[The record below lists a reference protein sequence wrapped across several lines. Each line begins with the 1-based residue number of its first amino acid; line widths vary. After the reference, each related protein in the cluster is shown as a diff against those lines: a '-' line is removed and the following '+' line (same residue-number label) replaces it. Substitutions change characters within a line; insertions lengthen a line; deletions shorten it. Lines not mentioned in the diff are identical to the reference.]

1 MFKRV
6 TAILSLFATVSGLT
20 LFPSTVN
27 AQTYPS
33 RPVRL
38 IATYPPGGSSD
49 LMARILAQ
57 KLSEQWGQ
65 PVVVENKPGAAGS
78 MGMEYAARLPPDG
91 YSFVI
96 GNLGPAAVNPL
107 LTKVPY
113 DMNRDFI
120 PVSLIATGPNILVV
134 KADSPYKSLQDL
146 VSAARAKPGTI
157 NYGTSGPGS
166 MSHLATEMLK
176 REGRMQIEHIPYK
189 GGVLAV
195 QDLLGGHVQMVIS
208 DSLPVAQ
215 YIRSGRL
222 RALALTSA
230 TRSSLWPDIPTFE
243 EGGIQGLVANN
254 WWGVYLPAGTPKAV
268 ADKFQ
273 ADLAKVMVNAE
284 LKEKFQGLGVEAM
297 ASSQADFRSFLN
309 AETAKYG
316 KLISE
321 NGIRGE

>member
-20 LFPSTVN
+20 LFPSAVN